1 MEFKTIYTGLSFI
14 KDISVEIE
22 ETADL
27 QFFAKRLANTNFCE
41 IGFDD
46 EWCIEDEELKNLLV
60 GKVKTGSFTISA
72 KWVLDKRNLTEII
85 RVLSIIND
93 SLEETEV

>member
-1 MEFKTIYTGLSFI
+1 MEFKTIYTGLSII
-14 KDISVEIE
+14 KDVSVEIE

-27 QFFAKRLANTNFCE
+27 QFVAKRLANPNFCE

-46 EWCIEDEELKNLLV
+46 EWSVGDEGLKHLLAE
-60 GKVKTGSFTISA
+60 KVKTGSFTISA

-85 RVLSIIND
+85 RVLNIIND
-93 SLEETEV
+93 SLEETEG